1 VTAAHY
7 SIKDLEQITGIKA
20 HTIRIWEK
28 RYKIV
33 QPQRTTTNIRH
44 YTDFDLKRLMSVAIL
59 NRHGQKISHIV
70 SMSNE
75 QLNEKIVALT
85 QHSFDMASHIESLMV
100 AMIEVNETKFDKT
113 LTTLFLNLG
122 FEDTFTKVIVP
133 FFEKIGILWQI
144 GTVNPAQEH
153 FITNLIRKKII
164 VAIDGLIVSE
174 NVPNRKKFLL
184 FLPDDELHEIAL
196 LYYSYLIQK
205 RGHKVIYLGQ
215 MVPFEDI
222 IMLSELQQ
230 PDVLFTIFTSC
241 PKNTTVEDYIEK
253 LVLNFDDKKIFVS
266 GIQFKMNQI
275 ALPDPVTLIDGYD
288 TFKRELELIE
298 Q

>member
-1 VTAAHY
+1 MASAHY

-28 RYKIV
+28 RYTIV

-44 YTDFDLKRLMSVAIL
+44 YTDTDLKRLMSIAIL
-59 NRHGQKISHIV
+59 NRHGQKISNIV

-85 QHSFDMASHIESLMV
+85 KQSFDMVSHIESLII
-100 AMIEVNETKFDKT
+100 AMIEVNEAKFDKT
-113 LTTLFLNLG
+113 LSTLFLNLG
-122 FEDTFTKVIVP
+122 FEETFTKVIVP

-144 GTVNPAQEH
+144 GTINPAQEH
-153 FITNLIRKKII
+153 FITNLIRQKMI
-164 VAIDGLIVSE
+164 VAIDGIITSDNL
-174 NVPNRKKFLL
+174 PNRKKFLL
-184 FLPDDELHEIAL
+184 FLPEDELHEIAL

-222 IMLSELQQ
+222 MLLSELQN

-241 PKNTTVEDYIEK
+241 PKSISVEDYIEK
-253 LVLNFDDKKIFVS
+253 LVLNFNEKKIFVS
-266 GIQFKMNQI
+266 GLQFKMNQI
-275 ALPDPVTLIDGYD
+275 TLPTQVTLIDGYE
-288 TFKRELELIE
+288 TFKREVDLIE